1 MARKSTRLS
10 RQSTDLGSP
19 KNTSTIEDTGMD
31 AQSWTSPKRIALVVL
46 VVGVLILAITNK
58 GLLLAAIVNG
68 RPIFRWELNGVLAS
82 RFGKQTL
89 EQMIS
94 ERLIADA
101 AVKEGVSVSRGD
113 IDAKIAE
120 ITKSLGDTSKLE
132 QLLGAQGMTRK
143 EFENQLQL
151 QLLVK
156 KILGRDVVISEGD
169 IDNFIATNRAL
180 LVATD
185 PAKLREE
192 ARQAIMDSKV
202 GEKLQDW
209 FGKLKESAKILRF
222 L

>member
-1 MARKSTRLS
+1 MAKKSSRLAP
-10 RQSTDLGSP
+10 RG
-19 KNTSTIEDTGMD
+19 IEDTTNDTFSMSNTMSVGSQWM
-31 AQSWTSPKRIALVVL
+31 SGKRIALIVL
-46 VVGVLILAITNK
+46 LIGLAILAFTNK
-58 GLLLAAIVNG
+58 GLFLAAVVNG
-68 RPIFRWELNGVLAS
+68 KPVFRFELNNVMAA

-94 ERLIADA
+94 ERLISDA
-101 AVKEGVSVSRGD
+101 AAKEGVSVTRAD
-113 IDAKIAE
+113 MDVKIAE
-120 ITKSLGDTSKLE
+120 ITKSLGDPTKLE
-132 QLLGAQGMTRK
+132 QLLAAQGMTK
-143 EFENQLQL
+143 SEFENQIQL
-151 QLLVK
+151 QLLVQK
-156 KILGRDVVISEGD
+156 LLGRDVVISEGD

-209 FGKLKESAKILRF
+209 FGKLKDSAKILRF